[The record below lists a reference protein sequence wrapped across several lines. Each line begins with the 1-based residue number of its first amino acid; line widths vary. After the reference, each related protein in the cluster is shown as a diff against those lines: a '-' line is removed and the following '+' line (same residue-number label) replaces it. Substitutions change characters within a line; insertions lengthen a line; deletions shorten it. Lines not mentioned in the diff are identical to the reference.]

1 MTLSVGSH
9 FHTQLIFSLYCF
21 RIIFRILSQTE
32 EGCLCIILLKYVK
45 NLVGGVRIRAVVHGD
60 GHHRLGRVDG
70 RIDPQL
76 KSCGKPRAI
85 CGLRRHLN
93 RVVRT
98 VLCRRQDA
106 VIRYGDQSL
115 FTAAPFQFCIRGV
128 LWCKR
133 YIQLHSLTH
142 TNSGSWR
149 AYGQIC
155 DRHAV
160 VRFLVYVLF
169 RLLVGTACA

>member
-9 FHTQLIFSLYCF
+9 FHAQLMLSLNNFRVIFG
-21 RIIFRILSQTE
+21 ILSQTE
-32 EGCLCIILLKYVK
+32 EGCLCIILLKNIQ
-45 NLVGGVRIRAVVHGD
+45 NLISCIRIRTIIHSN
-60 GHHRLGRVDG
+60 GHHRFR
-70 RIDPQL
+70 RIDCRINPQL

-160 VRFLVYVLF
+160 VRFLVYILF